1 MNLNLQYPSRGDTN
15 LIIIKLLSNK
25 NTRKKSPKTMFK
37 MFEISSGISIF
48 HTKQTKHLEVH
59 KVVCLPYN

>member
-1 MNLNLQYPSRGDTN
+1 MNLNLQYPSRGDTD

-48 HTKQTKHLEVH
+48 HTKQTKHL
-59 KVVCLPYN
+59 